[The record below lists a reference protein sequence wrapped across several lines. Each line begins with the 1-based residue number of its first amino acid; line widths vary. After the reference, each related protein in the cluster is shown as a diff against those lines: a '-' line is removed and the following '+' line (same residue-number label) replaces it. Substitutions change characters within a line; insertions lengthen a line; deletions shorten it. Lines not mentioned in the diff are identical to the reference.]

1 MVIKRDYKIIAD
13 CVKQCE
19 GTSFTIELAHN
30 MVGNL
35 NLGIDECDI
44 KNYID
49 SRMSRNEISE
59 IMNLS
64 RPEVSP
70 TLYGLLQKCQAT
82 SASVERSFS
91 MLKKLLAKD
100 RNFLPENIPKY
111 FKLYYNKSAVDEI

>member
-1 MVIKRDYKIIAD
+1 MIKRDYNIIAD

-59 IMNLS
+59 IVNLS

-70 TLYGLLQKCQAT
+70 TLYGLLQKCQTT
-82 SASVERSFS
+82 SASVKRSFS
-91 MLKKLLAKD
+91 MLKKT
-100 RNFLPENIPKY
+100 
-111 FKLYYNKSAVDEI
+111 VG